1 MERVIFQRIS
11 ERSTIA
17 VVAEADLITMIQDNG
32 LKILQ
37 IVDLLGSRPINVL
50 RYLVEYEL
58 SGIKLLEKKLKGGNS
73 NENAIRH

>member
-11 ERSTIA
+11 ERSTIT

-37 IVDLLGSRPINVL
+37 IIDLLGSRPINVL

-58 SGIKLLEKKLKGGNS
+58 SGIKLLEKKLKGGKS